1 MEASNMTTYIIR
13 RLLHAALVVV
23 IVSLMVFLLMRLL
36 PGDPILMYVTSGDL
50 QSATKEYIAHL
61 KHELGMDRPL
71 LVQYVDWLFHAVRG
85 DLGKSILH
93 KYDVMEEIGH
103 RLPITLYLGLT
114 AFVIGC
120 IIGPLLGIVSAV
132 RRGKW
137 IDNLV
142 TVLANLGI
150 TAPPFWLGAL
160 LIYIFGLYLGLLPI
174 YGYTSPFEDFWLS
187 FRQSIMPI
195 FVLATFPIASAARQT
210 RSSVIEV
217 MRQDYVRTAWA
228 KGLSEKVVIM
238 RHVLKNALMPVVTL
252 QGMSLRNIIGGSV
265 LVETVFVV
273 PGMGKLAVDGM
284 LSQDY
289 AVVQGVIL
297 VVAVTVVVSSLIVDI
312 IYGWLDPRI
321 QYE

>member
-1 MEASNMTTYIIR
+1 MTTYIIR
-13 RLLHAALVVV
+13 RLLHAVLVIV

-71 LVQYVDWLFHAVRG
+71 LVQYVDWLFHAVQG

-120 IIGPLLGIVSAV
+120 IVGPLLGIISAV

-137 IDNLV
+137 VDNLV
-142 TVLANLGI
+142 TILANLGI

-160 LIYIFGLYLGLLPI
+160 LIYVFGLYLGLLPI

-187 FRQSIMPI
+187 LRQSIMPI
-195 FVLATFPIASAARQT
+195 FVLATFPVASAARQT

-289 AVVQGVIL
+289 SVVQGVIL

-312 IYGWLDPRI
+312 LYGWLDPRI